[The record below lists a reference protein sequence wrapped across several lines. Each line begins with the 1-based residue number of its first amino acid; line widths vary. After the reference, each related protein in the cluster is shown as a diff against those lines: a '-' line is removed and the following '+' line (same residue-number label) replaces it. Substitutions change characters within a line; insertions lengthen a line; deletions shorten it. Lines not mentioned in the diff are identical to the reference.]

1 MTEVGYNANGQH
13 KVKAL
18 EAGEVGYV
26 VASIKEV
33 GEARVGDTVTDDE
46 NPTDEALPGY
56 KKVVPMVFCL
66 LRSEERRVGKEC
78 RSRWSPY
85 H

>member
-1 MTEVGYNANGQH
+1 MGYM
-13 KVKAL
+13 
-18 EAGEVGYV
+18 

-56 KKVVPMVFCL
+56 KKVVPMVFCGSTWMVL
-66 LRSEERRVGKEC
+66 TAF
-78 RSRWSPY
+78 
-85 H
+85 